1 MLWTWHPKSYKA
13 NMNFPNLRPP
23 YCMSRPKMMR
33 TSWTL
38 RGRLQYILAKGLF
51 QKKVKKV
58 NKNEKP
64 KGDEYIVS
72 PCLRQMVENFYVHSN
87 ESP

>member
-1 MLWTWHPKSYKA
+1 
-13 NMNFPNLRPP
+13 
-23 YCMSRPKMMR
+23 MR

-51 QKKVKKV
+51 QKGKKNEMM

-64 KGDEYIVS
+64 KGDEYVVS
-72 PCLRQMVENFYVHSN
+72 SYLRQRVENF
-87 ESP
+87 

>member
-1 MLWTWHPKSYKA
+1 
-13 NMNFPNLRPP
+13 
-23 YCMSRPKMMR
+23 MMK

-51 QKKVKKV
+51 QKKKKKKSEIV

-64 KGDEYIVS
+64 KGDEYVVS
-72 PCLRQMVENFYVHSN
+72 PCLRQRVENF
-87 ESP
+87 

>member
-1 MLWTWHPKSYKA
+1 
-13 NMNFPNLRPP
+13 MNFPNLGPP

-51 QKKVKKV
+51 QKKKKNEMM

-64 KGDEYIVS
+64 KGDEYIVN
-72 PCLRQMVENFYVHSN
+72 PCLRQRVENF
-87 ESP
+87 

>member
-1 MLWTWHPKSYKA
+1 
-13 NMNFPNLRPP
+13 MNFSNLRPL

-38 RGRLQYILAKGLF
+38 RGRLQYILASELLPKKKKKNDDNEMKG
-51 QKKVKKV
+51 
-58 NKNEKP
+58 EEP

-72 PCLRQMVENFYVHSN
+72 LCLRQNIENL
-87 ESP
+87 

>member
-1 MLWTWHPKSYKA
+1 
-13 NMNFPNLRPP
+13 MNFPNLGPLC
-23 YCMSRPKMMR
+23 CMPRPKMMR

-38 RGRLQYILAKGLF
+38 RGRPQYILAKGLF

-72 PCLRQMVENFYVHSN
+72 PCLRQMVENL
-87 ESP
+87 